1 MSRRPARPLR
11 AWQRSA
17 LARYLAAA
25 PHDFLAVATP
35 GAGKT
40 AFALRVAAELLA
52 DRTITAVTVVTPT
65 EHLKHQ
71 WAAAA
76 ASVGIALD
84 PDFRNSTGATSS
96 DYTGIA
102 ITYAGV
108 AAHPVL
114 HRNRTETRRTLVI
127 LDEVH
132 HAGDARSWGE
142 GVREAFEPAT
152 RRLTL
157 TGTPFRSDDNPIPF
171 VDYVPDGEGLLRSRA
186 DHAYGYSEAL
196 ADGVVRPVVF
206 LAYSGT
212 SSWRTSA
219 GEEMTARLGE
229 PLTAEQT
236 ARAWRT
242 ALDPGG
248 EWIPAVLAAADRR
261 LTGHRNG
268 GMDDA
273 GGLVIATD
281 QTTARA
287 YAEILRDVTG
297 TPPVVVLSDETGSSD
312 RIAAFSRS
320 DDRWMVAVRMVSEG
334 VDVPRLAVG
343 VYATSASTPLFF
355 AQAVGRFVRSRR
367 AGETASVFL
376 PSVPVLLGLA
386 SELEA
391 QRDHVLGKPHRAAEQ
406 WDDEELAAANRQQD
420 EPGEDEKS
428 FTALHADAEL
438 DQLIYDGTSFS
449 ADEEDFIG
457 LPGLLEPDQVRTLL
471 SSRQQEWLSRPK
483 AASSAPAAAPAASG
497 GAPAADGPR
506 AVERAAQGAEH
517 PRRPAQPPHEEAARD
532 DPQRAPPRLRRPPD
546 GDGQHR
552 AARGAHRHPPLL
564 ALTPSPPR
572 GCARSRYRLARECNG
587 KGRPLSGPERHIRGP
602 FRTDSRAPRG
612 RRRRRRGG
620 NRDRFPPRRG
630 GVRAGAGAP
639 ACVNPTAPGCPVRAS
654 CRRGRVRGARRRGVL
669 HRKAGLHAP
678 WRPRRNGHS
687 GRRRSTR
694 AGKGFQAAQRSPS
707 VSTPVRPG
715 SLDATNRLRGTSTLA
730 DARHPGSDSRRA
742 SRLPSRRDRLEVRPP
757 YGHHPRG
764 SGLLIQ
770 LTTGK

>member
-1 MSRRPARPLR
+1 VSPPAVSPGRPLR

-17 LARYLAAA
+17 LARYLAVR
-25 PHDFLAVATP
+25 PRDFLAVATP

-40 AFALRVAAELLA
+40 AYALRVAAELLA
-52 DRTITAVTVVTPT
+52 DRTVTALTVVTPT

-76 ASVGIALD
+76 SSVGIALD
-84 PDFRNSTGATSS
+84 PEFRNAAGATSS
-96 DYTGIA
+96 DYAGIA

-108 AAHPVL
+108 AAHPML
-114 HRNRTETRRTLVI
+114 HRNRTEGRRTLVI

-171 VDYVPDGEGLLRSRA
+171 VEYAPDGEGLLRSRA
-186 DHAYGYSEAL
+186 DHAYGYAEAL

-219 GEEMTARLGE
+219 GEEITARLGE

-242 ALDPGG
+242 ALDPSG

-261 LTGHRNG
+261 LTGHRAG
-268 GMDDA
+268 GMADA
-273 GGLVIATD
+273 GGLVIASD
-281 QTTARA
+281 QEAARA
-287 YAEILRDVTG
+287 YAALLADVTG
-297 TPPVVVLSDETGSSD
+297 TPPVVVLSDEARASE
-312 RIAAFSRS
+312 RIARFAVS

-367 AGETASVFL
+367 PGETASVFV

-391 QRDHVLGKPHRAAEQ
+391 QRDHVLDRPHRAAEE
-406 WDDEELAAANRQQD
+406 WNDEELAAANRRQD
-420 EPGEDEKS
+420 EPGDDEKA

-438 DQLIYDGTSFS
+438 DQLIYDGTSFT

-471 SSRQQEWLSRPK
+471 SARQQSWLDR
-483 AASSAPAAAPAASG
+483 PAAAPEE
-497 GAPAADGPR
+497 DRPR
-506 AVERAAQGAEH
+506 ERTQSTVRERLHGLRKELNTLVALH
-517 PRRPAQPPHEEAARD
+517 NHRTKKPHGTIHSE
-532 DPQRAPPRLRRPPD
+532 LRRSC
-546 GDGQHR
+546 G
-552 AARGAHRHPPLL
+552 
-564 ALTPSPPR
+564 
-572 GCARSRYRLARECNG
+572 
-587 KGRPLSGPERHIRGP
+587 GP
-602 FRTDSRAPRG
+602 
-612 RRRRRRGG
+612 
-620 NRDRFPPRRG
+620 
-630 GVRAGAGAP
+630 
-639 ACVNPTAPGCPVRAS
+639 PTAMAS
-654 CRRGRVRGARRRGVL
+654 IEQLEERIATLRS
-669 HRKAGLHAP
+669 
-678 WRPRRNGHS
+678 WR
-687 GRRRSTR
+687 
-694 AGKGFQAAQRSPS
+694 
-707 VSTPVRPG
+707 
-715 SLDATNRLRGTSTLA
+715 
-730 DARHPGSDSRRA
+730 
-742 SRLPSRRDRLEVRPP
+742 
-757 YGHHPRG
+757 
-764 SGLLIQ
+764 
-770 LTTGK
+770 